1 MATQRMD
8 KTAFLKALDGR
19 SPDDLRALL
28 WTAYWRGTAATR
40 ERIEELLAPQEAA
53 VRRAEEAQVDPALCL
68 DEVVTF
74 CARAR
79 NGDYI
84 RGARD
89 LGRKAVTGWRFT
101 LRRLFDESCRLL
113 EQNDFQEGSEAL
125 ETLLDFTCELKG
137 RCYFRSEDQVEAA
150 KVVVSDRIE
159 ALWLAQIRQEG
170 FAFFIQKAPAQ
181 LLRWEEPYG
190 WTTFGGG
197 QTAEKER
204 QLADLLPRLLPGAD
218 GFLVFCRAYLET
230 LERLHTRQPDPKA
243 RKRTWNDPLADFARD
258 SEKRADRLEG
268 WHALILE
275 RMAGTDDEI
284 ILERILEHRAI
295 QGPKT
300 WHLLGRLR
308 QAQGR
313 LDEAQGLVKN
323 ALSRYPGSPEF
334 QNTAL
339 ALGCAADQAR

>member
-1 MATQRMD
+1 MVTQRMD

-19 SPDDLRALL
+19 SPEDLRTML
-28 WTAYWRGTAATR
+28 WTAYWRGTAAMR

-53 VRRAEEAQVDPALCL
+53 AKRAVEARVDPTFCL

-79 NGDYI
+79 NGDYM

-89 LGRKAVTGWRFT
+89 LGRKEVTGWRFT

-150 KVVVSDRIE
+150 KVVVSDRVE

-170 FAFFIQKAPAQ
+170 FAFFIRKAPAQ
-181 LLRWEEPYG
+181 LLRWEEPFG

-204 QLADLLPRLLPGAD
+204 KLADLLPRLLPGAD

-230 LERLHTRQPDPKA
+230 LEGLQPRRTDPKE
-243 RKRTWNDPLADFARD
+243 RKRTWNDPLADFTRD
-258 SEKRADRLEG
+258 SEKRADRLED
-268 WHALILE
+268 WHALMLD
-275 RMAGTDDEI
+275 RLKGTEDEP
-284 ILERILEHRAI
+284 ILERILGHRAI
-295 QGPKT
+295 QGPET

-313 LDEAQGLVKN
+313 LDEAQVLIKK
-323 ALSRYPGSPEF
+323 ALSRYPGSKEF
-334 QNTAL
+334 QSTAL
-339 ALGCAADQAR
+339 ELGCAPGLAR